1 MDKKVFCLFFICF
14 IGLFVISSVNAV
26 EDKIT
31 SDYQVTSDLS
41 NEDIQKVFDSAND
54 GDTIEFKSKE
64 YKNISLVV
72 DKKLNIISKVN
83 SNIHVS
89 SDIKNLRINKTFGFY
104 FTPNSKGSLLS
115 GITIVANSAVYGI
128 VLNSSDNTII
138 KNNIITGGANSIL
151 IGNSHNVGLTYNDI
165 SKAIKNGVQLQN
177 VKNSLFYNNKISYNG
192 RSGIETSNID
202 NNNISYNI
210 IHHNRFNGISMY
222 NESSSNSIKH
232 NNVYENTNGIY
243 IDSNSKYD
251 IINANTFTSNRR
263 DPNCEL
269 GGYESGN
276 GLLFGADFKTAK
288 EGSAA
293 RLQVK
298 YNVLTHN
305 EQYQAKNNPELPVF
319 KLGDNW
325 FDSTDDSN
333 TFVCPMLLAGIMKLD
348 TISVKNGIGLQMYD
362 TNGNEVKEF
371 ATFDTKVNVD
381 GKQYTAKFVNGR
393 AIIDAKLDSNKEY
406 DVEVEIGG
414 KFVKYKYKATGEKDN
429 NNANNKKPDTTN
441 SGSFNTNGSSKQGNG
456 DSNSPNNHISNSN
469 SSSKKYGSN
478 SSDIYSND
486 YSDNGQNTISNGDSN
501 ANGDESKEGK
511 AYEVVPESKIS
522 KSLTETSGIVV
533 LIMVFLMILFIF
545 GYRRGQ

>member
-89 SDIKNLRINKTFGFY
+89 FDIKNLRINKTFGFY

-115 GITIVANSAVYGI
+115 GITIVANSADYGI

-151 IGNSHNVGLTYNDI
+151 IRNSHNVGLTYNDI

-501 ANGDESKEGK
+501 ANGDGSKEGK

>member
-89 SDIKNLRINKTFGFY
+89 FDIKNLRINKTFGFY

-115 GITIVANSAVYGI
+115 GITIVANSADYGI

-151 IGNSHNVGLTYNDI
+151 IRNSHNVGLTYNDI

-232 NNVYENTNGIY
+232 NNVYENT
-243 IDSNSKYD
+243 
-251 IINANTFTSNRR
+251 
-263 DPNCEL
+263 
-269 GGYESGN
+269 
-276 GLLFGADFKTAK
+276 
-288 EGSAA
+288 
-293 RLQVK
+293 Q
-298 YNVLTHN
+298 
-305 EQYQAKNNPELPVF
+305 
-319 KLGDNW
+319 
-325 FDSTDDSN
+325 
-333 TFVCPMLLAGIMKLD
+333 
-348 TISVKNGIGLQMYD
+348 
-362 TNGNEVKEF
+362 
-371 ATFDTKVNVD
+371 
-381 GKQYTAKFVNGR
+381 
-393 AIIDAKLDSNKEY
+393 
-406 DVEVEIGG
+406 
-414 KFVKYKYKATGEKDN
+414 
-429 NNANNKKPDTTN
+429 
-441 SGSFNTNGSSKQGNG
+441 
-456 DSNSPNNHISNSN
+456 
-469 SSSKKYGSN
+469 
-478 SSDIYSND
+478 
-486 YSDNGQNTISNGDSN
+486 
-501 ANGDESKEGK
+501 
-511 AYEVVPESKIS
+511 
-522 KSLTETSGIVV
+522 
-533 LIMVFLMILFIF
+533 
-545 GYRRGQ
+545 